1 MDRLLREVVPDFRRL
16 AIMGNAGYP
25 AAVLEMR
32 GDFENLADILI
43 IGRRQ
48 RTSREIS
55 PMRTSLSATQPTL
68 AVVKI

>member
-43 IGRRQ
+43 IG
-48 RTSREIS
+48 
-55 PMRTSLSATQPTL
+55 
-68 AVVKI
+68 